1 MLCSIG
7 CAEKINQQI
16 FLALLEIV
24 KISKMYISTHIKFV
38 IFIEIPTKYQLKELA
53 AI

>member
-24 KISKMYISTHIKFV
+24 KISKIYISTRMKFV
-38 IFIEIPTKYQLKELA
+38 IFIKVPTKYELKELA